1 MSIYFIA
8 LAVEKEV
15 STLTLST
22 SAAIDLCAELGP
34 GSVSSTVAVQRG
46 LVSVTT
52 LRAVPGA
59 PDDSPTGD

>member
-22 SAAIDLCAELGP
+22 HFSCYSIAELGLD
-34 GSVSSTVAVQRG
+34 SVSSTVAVQQA
-46 LVSVTT
+46 LVSVTAP
-52 LRAVPGA
+52 LAVPGA
-59 PDDSPTGD
+59 SDSSPTGD